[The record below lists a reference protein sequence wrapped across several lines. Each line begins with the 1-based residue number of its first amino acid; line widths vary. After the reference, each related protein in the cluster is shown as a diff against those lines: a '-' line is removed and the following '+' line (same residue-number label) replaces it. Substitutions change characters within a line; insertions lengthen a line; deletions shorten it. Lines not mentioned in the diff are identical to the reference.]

1 MSSVD
6 SIRAK
11 IEELNKQSAYL
22 NSQRSQNIGKRDA
35 LSQQCD
41 ELLASYEREY
51 SIKLTPD
58 NLDAEIE
65 RVLADK
71 QVEINTLGSAITAIT
86 QGNYSE
92 AYTVLGLTPEN
103 AGGTTTET
111 VTESTQPAEPMGV
124 QEQVVSEPTNI
135 ATPEVEEPVNITT
148 PSIPEPT
155 VATPEVTN
163 PSIPEPTVATP
174 EVTRPIV
181 TPEVDPIAPPTP
193 VPMMEGFSKPLTPP
207 PVSVPP
213 TPSSAPAKTEE
224 KSKSTLNSF
233 EAIFGG
239 TQFTNN

>member
-51 SIKLTPD
+51 NIKLTLD

-65 RVLADK
+65 RVLSDK
-71 QVEINTLGSAITAIT
+71 EVEINTLGSAITAIT

-92 AYTVLGLTPEN
+92 AYSVLGLTSDN
-103 AGGTTTET
+103 TVGTITET
-111 VTESTQPAEPMGV
+111 VTESTQSANFIDV
-124 QEQVVSEPTNI
+124 QKQVVSEPEVV
-135 ATPEVEEPVNITT
+135 ATPAVEEPTNITT
-148 PSIPEPT
+148 PSVAVETPAVEEPIT
-155 VATPEVTN
+155 
-163 PSIPEPTVATP
+163 
-174 EVTRPIV
+174 
-181 TPEVDPIAPPTP
+181 PPTP
-193 VPMMEGFSKPLTPP
+193 IPMMKGFSKPLTPP
-207 PVSVPP
+207 PVSAPP
-213 TPSSAPAKTEE
+213 TPPSAPAKTED

-239 TQFTNN
+239 TQFNNN

>member
-35 LSQQCD
+35 LSQQFD

-51 SIKLTPD
+51 NIKLTPD

-71 QVEINTLGSAITAIT
+71 EVEINTLGSAITAIT

-92 AYTVLGLTPEN
+92 AYSVLGLTPEKVWS
-103 AGGTTTET
+103 ATTET

-124 QEQVVSEPTNI
+124 QEQVVSEPVDVVI
-135 ATPEVEEPVNITT
+135 SMGGEVKD
-148 PSIPEPT
+148 S
-155 VATPEVTN
+155 TN

-174 EVTRPIV
+174 EVARPIA
-181 TPEVDPIAPPTP
+181 TPEVARPVATPEVEPIAPPTP
-193 VPMMEGFSKPLTPP
+193 MPMMEGFSKPLTPP
-207 PVSVPP
+207 PVSAPP
-213 TPSSAPAKTEE
+213 TPPSAPAKTEE